1 MSNINLEINNN
12 ENDFILL
19 KTFVKRE
26 ENKIQSNKSDKFQS
40 EFNFLK
46 GDLIKERDPRFW
58 FDKIGLKTIIHAVDR
73 SDYLNLNRIAALNPL
88 TALKFHNVLMN
99 KKNNDIT
106 RVNNKYM
113 PKCQADRINEIIKK
127 NIILKTKL
135 NYF

>member
-1 MSNINLEINNN
+1 M
-12 ENDFILL
+12 
-19 KTFVKRE
+19 
-26 ENKIQSNKSDKFQS
+26 
-40 EFNFLK
+40 
-46 GDLIKERDPRFW
+46 
-58 FDKIGLKTIIHAVDR
+58 DR

-135 NYF
+135 NYDRKPR

>member
-73 SDYLNLNRIAALNPL
+73 SDYLNLNRIAALNRL